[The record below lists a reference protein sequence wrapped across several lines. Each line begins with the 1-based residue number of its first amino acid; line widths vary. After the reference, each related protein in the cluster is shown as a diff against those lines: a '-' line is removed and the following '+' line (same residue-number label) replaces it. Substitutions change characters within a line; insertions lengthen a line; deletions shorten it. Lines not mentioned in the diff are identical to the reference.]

1 MIVVLATLALLQQS
15 QAQPQALP
23 GLQESPVVR
32 IVVSPTPLVVAAS
45 DSLQLT
51 ASAYDASGKRVEN
64 AGLRFAA
71 AASNAGQLDSA
82 GKVVAR
88 GTGKLTGAVIS
99 LMTGRKPFVRKFEVV
114 MVPDAPSR
122 IVIGGLPARM
132 VVGQRVR
139 ATTDVYTRAND
150 RREMDVVRWT
160 SGTPAAVTV
169 DDDGFVTALAP
180 GRATLTAADGA
191 ATASQSVLV
200 VPNTI
205 ATVQLTPSRQAVRT
219 GDVVRFTAS
228 PRDAA
233 GRVIAGVVP
242 TWSFAPGRGQID
254 AAGTFVAYDPGPI
267 VITATLGNRSASTV
281 VDVEERDIRR
291 PVAIVGRLPRTEFTT
306 AEVWIHPNGKVAY
319 LGTHGGGDR
328 VYTIDISNP
337 ATPTV
342 VDSVVMNTRLVNDVM
357 TDKAGTVL
365 VMTREGAADRKNGIV
380 IASIEDPL
388 HPKVISE
395 FTEGVTAGVHSAF
408 VYTQPTYGTHIY
420 LTNDG
425 TGAVHVIDINDPRN
439 PKEVAQW
446 RTTNRPDAG
455 RYVHDI
461 DVQDG
466 LLYASYWDDGL
477 VILDVGKGI
486 KGGSPSNPQIVT
498 QFKYNLDSLYRQV
511 EAESGPGFTRGTH
524 TAWRHKNYV
533 FIADEVY
540 RASPVKGAKDE
551 AADRMYG
558 TLQVIDVSN
567 IEQPKSVAWYTPENG
582 GVHNVWVAGDTLYM
596 GAYDGGFRVFDIS
609 GELKGDLRAQGR
621 EIAFVSTA
629 DMQGKVQNQA
639 MTWGVVVNPADGL
652 AYVNDFYNGLWIV
665 RVEPKAPPVP

>member
-1 MIVVLATLALLQQS
+1 MHALPFALLLLAQQS
-15 QAQPQALP
+15 ALPQANP
-23 GLQESPVVR
+23 ISRVVISPATRTVR
-32 IVVSPTPLVVAAS
+32 AGDTVQFSA
-45 DSLQLT
+45 Q
-51 ASAYDASGKRVEN
+51 AYDASGAVLQN
-64 AGLRFAA
+64 AKIRFGGGGSGAI
-71 AASNAGQLDSA
+71 DTT
-82 GKVVAR
+82 GKVVASAI
-88 GTGKLTGAVIS
+88 GKMPIVAVATVPGS
-99 LMTGRKPFVRKFEVV
+99 KPVV
-114 MVPDAPSR
+114 ERREIEIIPAPAARVDIR
-122 IVIGGLPARM
+122 IAPTKL
-132 VVGQRVR
+132 VVGQQARVE
-139 ATTDVYTRAND
+139 AVGYSRAND
-150 RREMDVVRWT
+150 RAVDPIQWT
-160 SGTPAAVTV
+160 SSAPRIVRVEDGLITAVAA
-169 DDDGFVTALAP
+169 
-180 GRATLTAADGA
+180 GRATLTAAAGTA
-191 ATASQSVLV
+191 KATVTVQVIA
-200 VPNTI
+200 NTI
-205 ATVQLTPSRQAVRT
+205 TSLTIAPARPRVRT
-219 GDVVRFTAS
+219 GDVVTFTARTRS
-228 PRDAA
+228 SSGDVS
-233 GRVIAGVVP
+233 GLTP
-242 TWSFAPGRGQID
+242 TWAMQGNGVID
-254 AAGTFVAYDPGPI
+254 AEGTFVAYDPGPI
-267 VITATLGNRSASTV
+267 VVTATLGNRSASTV
-281 VDVEERDIRR
+281 VEVEERDIRR
-291 PVAIVGRLPRTEFTT
+291 PVSIVGRLPRTEFTT

-365 VMTREGAADRKNGIV
+365 IMTREGAADRKNGIV
-380 IASIEDPL
+380 IASLEDPL
-388 HPKVISE
+388 RPKVISE

-408 VYTQPTYGTHIY
+408 VYTQPNHGTHIY

-425 TGAVHVIDINDPRN
+425 TGAVHIIDINDPKN

-477 VILDVGKGI
+477 VILDIGKGV

-524 TAWRHKNYV
+524 TAWRHRNYV

-540 RASPVKGAKDE
+540 RASQVKGAKDE
-551 AADRMYG
+551 SADRMYG
-558 TLQVIDVSN
+558 TLQVIDVSD
-567 IEQPKSVAWYTPENG
+567 IEAPKSVAWYTPENG
-582 GVHNVWVAGDTLYM
+582 GVHNVWVSGDTLYM
-596 GAYDGGFRVFDIS
+596 GAYDGGFRVFDVS

-629 DMQGKVQNQA
+629 DMQGKIQNQA

-665 RVEPKAPPVP
+665 RVEPRGAPVP

>member
-1 MIVVLATLALLQQS
+1 MHVLPFALLLLAQQS
-15 QAQPQALP
+15 ALPQAN
-23 GLQESPVVR
+23 SVSR
-32 IVVSPTPLVVAAS
+32 IVISPATRTVRAGDTV
-45 DSLQLT
+45 QFT
-51 ASAYDASGKRVEN
+51 AQAYDASGAAVQNAKIRFGGGGSGAIDTTGRVIASAIGKMPIVAVATVPGAKPVVE
-64 AGLRFAA
+64 RREIEIIPAA
-71 AASNAGQLDSA
+71 AARVDI
-82 GKVVAR
+82 R
-88 GTGKLTGAVIS
+88 I
-99 LMTGRKPFVRKFEVV
+99 
-114 MVPDAPSR
+114 APTR
-122 IVIGGLPARM
+122 L
-132 VVGQRVR
+132 VVGQQARVE
-139 ATTDVYTRAND
+139 AVGYSRAND
-150 RREMDVVRWT
+150 RAVEPIQWT
-160 SGTPAAVTV
+160 SSAPGIVRVDNGLISSVAA
-169 DDDGFVTALAP
+169 
-180 GRATLTAADGA
+180 GRATLTATAGTA
-191 ATASQSVLV
+191 KATVNVQVL
-200 VPNTI
+200 PNTI
-205 ATVQLTPSRQAVRT
+205 TSLTIAPARPTVRT
-219 GDVVRFTAS
+219 GDVVKFTARARS
-228 PRDAA
+228 SSGDVS
-233 GRVIAGVVP
+233 GLTP
-242 TWSFAPGRGQID
+242 TWAMQGNGVID
-254 AAGTFVAYDPGPI
+254 AEGTFVAYDPGPI

-281 VDVEERDIRR
+281 VEVEERDVRR
-291 PVAIVGRLPRTEFTT
+291 PVSIVGRLPRTAFTT

-337 ATPTV
+337 AAPTV

-357 TDKAGTVL
+357 TNKEGTVL

-380 IASIEDPL
+380 IASLEDPL
-388 HPKVISE
+388 HPKVVSE

-408 VYTQPTYGTHIY
+408 VFTQPKYGTHVY

-425 TGAVHVIDINDPRN
+425 TGALHVIDINDPKN

-477 VILDVGKGI
+477 VILDIGNGV
-486 KGGSPSNPQIVT
+486 KGGSPSSPQIVA

-540 RASPVKGAKDE
+540 RASQVKGAKDE
-551 AADRMYG
+551 SSDRMYG

-567 IEQPKSVAWYTPENG
+567 LEAPKSVAWYTPENG

-609 GELKGDLRAQGR
+609 GEMKGDLRAQGR

>member
-1 MIVVLATLALLQQS
+1 MHVLPFALLLLAQQGAQ
-15 QAQPQALP
+15 QASTP
-23 GLQESPVVR
+23 GISR
-32 IVVSPTPLVVAAS
+32 IVITPTTRTVRAGDTVQFSA
-45 DSLQLT
+45 Q
-51 ASAYDASGKRVEN
+51 AYDASGATLPNVKVRFGGNGSGAIDSTGTLVASAIGKMPIVAVATVPGAKPFIERREIEIIPAPASRVEIRVAPTKLVVGQQARVEAVGYSPANDRAVEPIQWTSSAPAVVRVEN
-64 AGLRFAA
+64 GL
-71 AASNAGQLDSA
+71 
-82 GKVVAR
+82 
-88 GTGKLTGAVIS
+88 
-99 LMTGRKPFVRKFEVV
+99 M
-114 MVPDAPSR
+114 
-122 IVIGGLPARM
+122 
-132 VVGQRVR
+132 
-139 ATTDVYTRAND
+139 
-150 RREMDVVRWT
+150 
-160 SGTPAAVTV
+160 
-169 DDDGFVTALAP
+169 TALAP
-180 GRATLTAADGA
+180 GRTTLTA
-191 ATASQSVLV
+191 TAGTAKSTVNVQV
-200 VPNTI
+200 VRNTI
-205 ATVQLTPSRQAVRT
+205 ASLTITPTRPKVRT
-219 GDVVRFTAS
+219 GDVVRFQLRARSSGGDVT
-228 PRDAA
+228 
-233 GRVIAGVVP
+233 GLTP
-242 TWSFAPGRGQID
+242 TWAMQGNGVID
-254 AAGTFVAYDPGPI
+254 QEGVFVGYDPGPI
-267 VITATLGNRSASTV
+267 VVTATLGNRSASTI

-291 PVAIVGRLPRTEFTT
+291 PVSVVGRLPRTEFTT
-306 AEVWIHPNGKVAY
+306 AEVWVHPNGRVAY

-328 VYTIDISNP
+328 VYSIDISNP
-337 ATPTV
+337 AAPIV

-408 VYTQPTYGTHIY
+408 VYTQPKHGTHIY

-425 TGAVHVIDINDPRN
+425 TGALHVIDINDPKT

-446 RTTNRPDAG
+446 RTTNRPDEG

-477 VILDVGKGI
+477 VILDVGNGI
-486 KGGSPSNPQIVT
+486 KGGSPSNPQIVA

-524 TAWRHKNYV
+524 TAWRYKNYV
-533 FIADEVY
+533 IIADEVY

-551 AADRMYG
+551 SADRMYG

-567 IEQPKSVAWYTPENG
+567 IEKPKSVAWYTPENG

-629 DMQGKVQNQA
+629 DMQGKIQNQA
-639 MTWGVVVNPADGL
+639 MTWGVVVNPKDGL
-652 AYVNDFYNGLWIV
+652 AYVNDFYNGLWVV
-665 RVEPKAPPVP
+665 RVEPRSPPVP

>member
-1 MIVVLATLALLQQS
+1 MHVVPFALLLLAQQG
-15 QAQPQALP
+15 AQPQA
-23 GLQESPVVR
+23 SS
-32 IVVSPTPLVVAAS
+32 I
-45 DSLQLT
+45 
-51 ASAYDASGKRVEN
+51 
-64 AGLRFAA
+64 
-71 AASNAGQLDSA
+71 
-82 GKVVAR
+82 
-88 GTGKLTGAVIS
+88 
-99 LMTGRKPFVRKFEVV
+99 
-114 MVPDAPSR
+114 SR
-122 IVIGGLPARM
+122 IVITPATRTVRAGDTVQFSAQAFDASGAALQNVKIRFGGGGSGAIDTTGRVVASAIGKMPIVAVATAPGAKPVVERREIEIIPAPATRVEIRIAPTKL
-132 VVGQRVR
+132 VVGQQARVE
-139 ATTDVYTRAND
+139 AVGYSHAND
-150 RREMDVVRWT
+150 RAIEPIRWT
-160 SGTPAAVTV
+160 SSAPAIVRAEN
-169 DDDGFVTALAP
+169 GIVTAVAR
-180 GRATLTAADGA
+180 GRATLTA
-191 ATASQSVLV
+191 TAGTAKSTMNVQV

-205 ATVQLTPSRQAVRT
+205 RSLTIAPARPKVRT
-219 GDVVRFTAS
+219 GDVVTFTARARS
-228 PRDAA
+228 AA
-233 GRVIAGVVP
+233 GDVSGLTP
-242 TWSFAPGRGQID
+242 TWAMQGNGVID
-254 AAGTFVAYDPGPI
+254 HEGVLVAYEPGPL
-267 VITATLGNRSASTV
+267 VVTATLGNRSASTV
-281 VDVEERDIRR
+281 VDVEERDVRR
-291 PVAIVGRLPRTEFTT
+291 PVSIVGRLPRTAFTT
-306 AEVWIHPNGKVAY
+306 AEVWIHPNGKIAY

-337 ATPTV
+337 ASPTV

-357 TDKAGTVL
+357 TDKAATVL

-408 VYTQPTYGTHIY
+408 VYSQPKFGTHVY

-425 TGAVHVIDINDPRN
+425 TGALHVIDINDPKN

-477 VILDVGKGI
+477 VILDIGKGI
-486 KGGSPSNPQIVT
+486 KGGSPSSPQLVT
-498 QFKYNLDSLYRQV
+498 QFKYNLDSLYHQV

-540 RASPVKGAKDE
+540 RASQVKGAKDE
-551 AADRMYG
+551 SSDRMYG
-558 TLQVIDVSN
+558 TLQVIEVSD
-567 IEQPKSVAWYTPENG
+567 IEKPRAVAWYTPENG

-596 GAYDGGFRVFDIS
+596 GAYDGGFRVFDVS

-629 DMQGKVQNQA
+629 DMQGKIQNHA

-665 RVEPKAPPVP
+665 RVEPRTPPVP

>member
-1 MIVVLATLALLQQS
+1 MHVLPFALLLLAQQGAQPSS
-15 QAQPQALP
+15 QATAQP
-23 GLQESPVVR
+23 SP
-32 IVVSPTPLVVAAS
+32 I
-45 DSLQLT
+45 
-51 ASAYDASGKRVEN
+51 
-64 AGLRFAA
+64 
-71 AASNAGQLDSA
+71 
-82 GKVVAR
+82 
-88 GTGKLTGAVIS
+88 
-99 LMTGRKPFVRKFEVV
+99 
-114 MVPDAPSR
+114 SR
-122 IVIGGLPARM
+122 IVISPATRTVRAGDTVQFTAQAYDVSGAALQNVRVRFGGGGSGSIDSTGTVIASAIGKMPIVAVATVPGAKPFVEQREIEIIPAPAARVDIRVAPTRL
-132 VVGQRVR
+132 VVGQQARVE
-139 ATTDVYTRAND
+139 AVGYSPAND
-150 RREMDVVRWT
+150 RAIEPIQWT
-160 SGTPAAVTV
+160 SSAPRMVRAENGL
-169 DDDGFVTALAP
+169 VTAVAP
-180 GRATLTAADGA
+180 GRATLTATAGT
-191 ATASQSVLV
+191 ATASVNVQV
-200 VPNTI
+200 VPNTVTSLTI
-205 ATVQLTPSRQAVRT
+205 APARPKIRT
-219 GDVVRFTAS
+219 GDVVKFTARARS
-228 PRDAA
+228 SSGDVS
-233 GRVIAGVVP
+233 GLTP
-242 TWSFAPGRGQID
+242 TWAMQGNGVID
-254 AAGTFVAYDPGPI
+254 AGGVFVAYEPGPI
-267 VITATLGNRSASTV
+267 VVTATLGNRSASTI

-291 PVAIVGRLPRTEFTT
+291 PVSIVGRLPRTEFTT
-306 AEVWIHPNGKVAY
+306 AEVWVHPNGKVAY

-337 ATPTV
+337 AAPTV
-342 VDSVVMNTRLVNDVM
+342 VDSLVLNTRLVNDVM
-357 TDKAGTVL
+357 TDKAGSVL

-380 IASIEDPL
+380 IASLEDPL

-395 FTEGVTAGVHSAF
+395 FTDGVTAGVHSAF
-408 VYTQPTYGTHIY
+408 VYTQPRHGTHIY

-425 TGAVHVIDINDPRN
+425 TGAVHVIDINDPKN

-477 VILDVGKGI
+477 VILDVGKGV
-486 KGGSPSNPQIVT
+486 KGGSPASPKLVT

-558 TLQVIDVSN
+558 TLQVIDVSDL
-567 IEQPKSVAWYTPENG
+567 EEPKSVAWYTPENG
-582 GVHNVWVAGDTLYM
+582 GVHNVWIAGDTLYM
-596 GAYDGGFRVFDIS
+596 GAYDGGFRVFDIA

-629 DMQGKVQNQA
+629 DMQGKIQNQA

-665 RVEPKAPPVP
+665 RVEPRTPPVP

>member
-1 MIVVLATLALLQQS
+1 MHVLPFALLLLAQQGAQPAS
-15 QAQPQALP
+15 QATAQP
-23 GLQESPVVR
+23 SPISR
-32 IVVSPTPLVVAAS
+32 IVISPATRTVRAGDTVRFSA
-45 DSLQLT
+45 Q
-51 ASAYDASGKRVEN
+51 AYDASGAVLQN
-64 AGLRFAA
+64 VSIHFGGGGSGAIDSSGTVI
-71 AASNAGQLDSA
+71 ASAI
-82 GKVVAR
+82 GKMPIVAVA
-88 GTGKLTGAVIS
+88 TVPGA
-99 LMTGRKPFVRKFEVV
+99 KPFLEHRELE
-114 MVPDAPSR
+114 
-122 IVIGGLPARM
+122 IIPARAARVDIRVAPTKL
-132 VVGQRVR
+132 VVGQQARVE
-139 ATTDVYTRAND
+139 AVGYSAAND
-150 RREMDVVRWT
+150 RAIDPIQWTSSAPGVVRAENGLV
-160 SGTPAAVTV
+160 SAVAA
-169 DDDGFVTALAP
+169 
-180 GRATLTAADGA
+180 GRATLTATSGTAK
-191 ATASQSVLV
+191 ATVTVQV

-205 ATVQLTPSRQAVRT
+205 TSLTIAPARPKVRT
-219 GDVVRFTAS
+219 GDVVRFTARARS
-228 PRDAA
+228 SSGDVS
-233 GRVIAGVVP
+233 GLTP
-242 TWSFAPGRGQID
+242 TWAMQGNGVID
-254 AAGTFVAYDPGPI
+254 AEGVFVGYEPGPI
-267 VITATLGNRSASTV
+267 VVTATLGNRSASTV

-291 PVAIVGRLPRTEFTT
+291 PVSIVGRLPRTEYTT
-306 AEVWIHPNGKVAY
+306 AEVWLHPNGKVAY

-328 VYTIDISNP
+328 MYTIDISNP
-337 ATPTV
+337 AAPTV

-380 IASIEDPL
+380 IASLEDPL

-408 VYTQPTYGTHIY
+408 VYTQPKYGTHIY

-425 TGAVHVIDINDPRN
+425 TGAVHVIDINDPKT

-486 KGGSPSNPQIVT
+486 KGGSPSSPKLVT

-558 TLQVIDVSN
+558 TLQVIDVSD
-567 IEQPKSVAWYTPENG
+567 IEKPKSVAWYTPENG

-596 GAYDGGFRVFDIS
+596 GAYDGGFRVFDIA

-629 DMQGKVQNQA
+629 DMQGKIQNQA

>member
-1 MIVVLATLALLQQS
+1 MNLLPVALLLLAQQG
-15 QAQPQALP
+15 AQPSNLP
-23 GLQESPVVR
+23 ASNVSR
-32 IVVSPTPLVVAAS
+32 IVITPSTRTVRAGDTV
-45 DSLQLT
+45 QFT
-51 ASAYDASGKRVEN
+51 AQAYDASGAALPNVKIRFGGHG
-64 AGLRFAA
+64 AGAV
-71 AASNAGQLDSA
+71 DTT
-82 GKVVAR
+82 GKVIASAIGKMPIVAVA
-88 GTGKLTGAVIS
+88 TAPGA
-99 LMTGRKPFVRKFEVV
+99 KPFVERRELEII
-114 MVPDAPSR
+114 PAPAARVDIR
-122 IVIGGLPARM
+122 IAPTKL
-132 VVGQRVR
+132 VVGQQARVE
-139 ATTDVYTRAND
+139 AVGYSQAND
-150 RREMDVVRWT
+150 RAIEPIKWT
-160 SGTPAAVTV
+160 SSAPAIVRAEDGLITAV
-169 DDDGFVTALAP
+169 AA
-180 GRATLTAADGA
+180 GRATLTA
-191 ATASQSVLV
+191 TAGTAKTTTTVQV

-205 ATVQLTPSRQAVRT
+205 TSLSISPARPRVRS
-219 GDVVRFTAS
+219 GDVVRFTVRARS
-228 PRDAA
+228 SA
-233 GRVIAGVVP
+233 GDVTGLTP
-242 TWSFAPGRGQID
+242 TWAMQGHGVID
-254 AAGTFVAYDPGPI
+254 AKGSFVAYEPGP
-267 VITATLGNRSASTV
+267 VVVTATLGNRSASTLV
-281 VDVEERDIRR
+281 QVEERDIRR
-291 PVAIVGRLPRTEFTT
+291 PVSIVGRLPRTAFTT

-357 TDKAGTVL
+357 TNKAGTVL

-380 IASIEDPL
+380 IASLEDPL
-388 HPKVISE
+388 HPKVVSE

-408 VYTQPTYGTHIY
+408 VYTQPTHGTHVY

-425 TGAVHVIDINDPRN
+425 TGAIHVIDINDPKS

-446 RTTNRPDAG
+446 RTTNRPDEG

-477 VILDVGKGI
+477 VILDIGKGI
-486 KGGSPSNPQIVT
+486 KGGSPSNPQLVT

-540 RASPVKGAKDE
+540 RASQVKGAKDE
-551 AADRMYG
+551 SADRMYG
-558 TLQVIDVSN
+558 TLQVIDVSD
-567 IEQPKSVAWYTPENG
+567 IEKPQSVAWYTPENG
-582 GVHNVWVAGDTLYM
+582 GVHNVWIAGDTLYM
-596 GAYDGGFRVFDIS
+596 GAYDGGFRVFDIA

-652 AYVNDFYNGLWIV
+652 SYVNDFYNGLWIV

>member
-1 MIVVLATLALLQQS
+1 MHLLPFALLLLAQQGVH
-15 QAQPQALP
+15 P
-23 GLQESPVVR
+23 
-32 IVVSPTPLVVAAS
+32 
-45 DSLQLT
+45 
-51 ASAYDASGKRVEN
+51 ASAPIAQASSV
-64 AGLRFAA
+64 
-71 AASNAGQLDSA
+71 
-82 GKVVAR
+82 
-88 GTGKLTGAVIS
+88 
-99 LMTGRKPFVRKFEVV
+99 
-114 MVPDAPSR
+114 SR
-122 IVIGGLPARM
+122 IVITPATRTVRAGDTVQFSAQAFDASGAALQNVKIRFSGGGSGSIDTTGKVIASAIGKMPIVAVATVPGEKPVIERREIQIIPAPATRVEIRIAPTKL
-132 VVGQRVR
+132 VVGQQTRVE
-139 ATTDVYTRAND
+139 AVGYSPAND
-150 RREMDVVRWT
+150 RAVEPIQWTSSAPRVVRAENGIIT
-160 SGTPAAVTV
+160 AV
-169 DDDGFVTALAP
+169 AP
-180 GRATLTAADGA
+180 GRATLTAMAG
-191 ATASQSVLV
+191 TAKSTLNVQV

-205 ATVQLTPSRQAVRT
+205 TSLTIAPARPRVRT
-219 GDVVRFTAS
+219 GDVVKFTARARS
-228 PRDAA
+228 ASGDVS
-233 GRVIAGVVP
+233 GLTP
-242 TWSFAPGRGQID
+242 TWAMQGNGVID
-254 AAGTFVAYDPGPI
+254 QDGVFVAYEPGPV
-267 VITATLGNRSASTV
+267 VITATLGSRSASTV
-281 VDVEERDIRR
+281 VDAEERDIRR
-291 PVAIVGRLPRTEFTT
+291 AVSIVGRLPRTEFTT

-328 VYTIDISNP
+328 IYTIDISNP

-342 VDSVVMNTRLVNDVM
+342 VDSVVLNTRLVNDVM

-380 IASIEDPL
+380 IASIADPL

-395 FTEGVTAGVHSAF
+395 FTDGVTAGVHSAF
-408 VYTQPTYGTHIY
+408 VYTQPKHGTHVY

-425 TGAVHVIDINDPRN
+425 TGAVHVIDINDPKN

-486 KGGSPSNPQIVT
+486 KGGSPSNPRIVT

-524 TAWRHKNYV
+524 TAWRHQDYV

-540 RASPVKGAKDE
+540 RASQVKGAKDE
-551 AADRMYG
+551 SADRMYG
-558 TLQVIDVSN
+558 TLQVIDVSD
-567 IEQPKSVAWYTPENG
+567 IESPKSVAWYTPENG

-596 GAYDGGFRVFDIS
+596 GAYDGGFRVFDIA

>member
-1 MIVVLATLALLQQS
+1 MHALPFALLLLAQQS
-15 QAQPQALP
+15 ALPQANP
-23 GLQESPVVR
+23 ISRVVISPAARTVR
-32 IVVSPTPLVVAAS
+32 AGDTVQFSA
-45 DSLQLT
+45 Q
-51 ASAYDASGKRVEN
+51 AYDASGAVLQN
-64 AGLRFAA
+64 AKIRFGGGGSGAI
-71 AASNAGQLDSA
+71 DTT
-82 GKVVAR
+82 GKVVASAI
-88 GTGKLTGAVIS
+88 GKMPIVAVATVPGS
-99 LMTGRKPFVRKFEVV
+99 KPVV
-114 MVPDAPSR
+114 ERREIEIIPAPAARVDIR
-122 IVIGGLPARM
+122 IAPTKL
-132 VVGQRVR
+132 VVGQQARVE
-139 ATTDVYTRAND
+139 AVGYSRAND
-150 RREMDVVRWT
+150 RAVDPIQWT
-160 SGTPAAVTV
+160 SSAPRIVRVEDGLITAVAA
-169 DDDGFVTALAP
+169 
-180 GRATLTAADGA
+180 GRATLTAAAGTA
-191 ATASQSVLV
+191 KATVTVQVI
-200 VPNTI
+200 PNTI
-205 ATVQLTPSRQAVRT
+205 TSLTIAPARPKVRT
-219 GDVVRFTAS
+219 GDVVTFTARTRS
-228 PRDAA
+228 SSGDVS
-233 GRVIAGVVP
+233 GLTP
-242 TWSFAPGRGQID
+242 TWAMQGNGVID
-254 AAGTFVAYDPGPI
+254 AEGTFVAYDPGPI
-267 VITATLGNRSASTV
+267 VVTATLGNRSASTIV
-281 VDVEERDIRR
+281 EVEERDIRR
-291 PVAIVGRLPRTEFTT
+291 PVSIVGRLPRTEFTT

-365 VMTREGAADRKNGIV
+365 IMTREGAADRKNGIV
-380 IASIEDPL
+380 IASLEDPL
-388 HPKVISE
+388 RPKVISE

-408 VYTQPTYGTHIY
+408 VYTQPNHGTHIY

-425 TGAVHVIDINDPRN
+425 TGAVHIIDINDPKN

-477 VILDVGKGI
+477 VILDIGKGV

-524 TAWRHKNYV
+524 TAWRHRNYV

-540 RASPVKGAKDE
+540 RASQVKGAKDE
-551 AADRMYG
+551 SADRMYG
-558 TLQVIDVSN
+558 TLQVIDVSD
-567 IEQPKSVAWYTPENG
+567 IEAPKSVAWYTPENG
-582 GVHNVWVAGDTLYM
+582 GVHNVWVSGDTLYM
-596 GAYDGGFRVFDIS
+596 GAYDGGFRVFDVS

-629 DMQGKVQNQA
+629 DMQGKIQNQA

-665 RVEPKAPPVP
+665 RVEPRSPPVP

>member
-1 MIVVLATLALLQQS
+1 MHVLPFALLLLAQQG
-15 QAQPQALP
+15 AQPASQPTAP
-23 GLQESPVVR
+23 SPISR
-32 IVVSPTPLVVAAS
+32 IVISPGTRTVRAGDTVRFSA
-45 DSLQLT
+45 Q
-51 ASAYDASGKRVEN
+51 AYDASGAVLPN
-64 AGLRFAA
+64 VSIRFGGGGSGAI
-71 AASNAGQLDSA
+71 DSA
-82 GKVVAR
+82 GTVIASAIGKMPIVAV
-88 GTGKLTGAVIS
+88 GTVPGA
-99 LMTGRKPFVRKFEVV
+99 KPFVEHRELEI
-114 MVPDAPSR
+114 VPAPATR
-122 IVIGGLPARM
+122 VDIRVAPTKL
-132 VVGQRVR
+132 VVGQQARVE
-139 ATTDVYTRAND
+139 AVGYSAAND
-150 RREMDVVRWT
+150 RAIDPIRWT
-160 SGTPAAVTV
+160 SSAPGVVRAENGLITAVAA
-169 DDDGFVTALAP
+169 
-180 GRATLTAADGA
+180 GRATLTAAAGTA
-191 ATASQSVLV
+191 KATVTVQV

-205 ATVQLTPSRQAVRT
+205 SSLTIAPARPKVRT
-219 GDVVRFTAS
+219 GDVVTFTARARS
-228 PRDAA
+228 SS
-233 GRVIAGVVP
+233 GEVGGLSP
-242 TWSFAPGRGQID
+242 TWAMQGNGVID
-254 AAGTFVAYDPGPI
+254 ADGRFVAYEPGP
-267 VITATLGNRSASTV
+267 VVVTATLGNRSASTI
-281 VDVEERDIRR
+281 VDVEARDIRR
-291 PVAIVGRLPRTEFTT
+291 PVSIVGRLPRTEYTT

-328 VYTIDISNP
+328 IYTIDISNP
-337 ATPTV
+337 ASPTV

-357 TDKAGTVL
+357 TDKAGKVL

-380 IASIEDPL
+380 IASLDDPL

-408 VYTQPTYGTHIY
+408 VYTQPRHGTHIY

-425 TGAVHVIDINDPRN
+425 TGAVHVIDINDPKN

-486 KGGSPSNPQIVT
+486 KGGSPASPKLVT

-558 TLQVIDVSN
+558 TLQVVDVSD

-596 GAYDGGFRVFDIS
+596 GAYDGGFRVFDIA

-629 DMQGKVQNQA
+629 DMQGKIQNQA
-639 MTWGVVVNPADGL
+639 MTWGVVVNPTDGL

>member
-1 MIVVLATLALLQQS
+1 MHVLPFALLLLAQQETQAAS
-15 QAQPQALP
+15 QATAQP
-23 GLQESPVVR
+23 SPISR
-32 IVVSPTPLVVAAS
+32 IVISPTTRTVRAGDTVRF
-45 DSLQLT
+45 T
-51 ASAYDASGKRVEN
+51 AQAYDASGAALQNVTI
-64 AGLRFAA
+64 RFGGGGSGAIDSTGVLI
-71 AASNAGQLDSA
+71 ASAI
-82 GKVVAR
+82 GKMPIVAI
-88 GTGKLTGAVIS
+88 GIVPGA
-99 LMTGRKPFVRKFEVV
+99 KPFLEHRELEII
-114 MVPDAPSR
+114 PAPASR
-122 IVIGGLPARM
+122 VDIRVAPTKL
-132 VVGQRVR
+132 VVGQQARVE
-139 ATTDVYTRAND
+139 AVGYSAAND
-150 RREMDVVRWT
+150 RAIDPIRWT
-160 SGTPAAVTV
+160 SSAPGVVRAE
-169 DDDGFVTALAP
+169 DGLVTAVAA
-180 GRATLTAADGA
+180 GRATLTATSGNAR
-191 ATASQSVLV
+191 ATVTIQV

-205 ATVQLTPSRQAVRT
+205 TSLTITPARPKVRT
-219 GDVVRFTAS
+219 GDVVKFTARARS
-228 PRDAA
+228 SA
-233 GRVIAGVVP
+233 GAVTGLTP
-242 TWSFAPGRGQID
+242 TWAMQGNGVID
-254 AAGTFVAYDPGPI
+254 AEGVFVAYEPGP
-267 VITATLGNRSASTV
+267 VVVTATLGNRSASTI

-291 PVAIVGRLPRTEFTT
+291 PVSIVGRLPRTEYTT
-306 AEVWIHPNGKVAY
+306 AEVWVHPNGKVAY

-337 ATPTV
+337 ASPRV

-357 TDKAGTVL
+357 TDKAGKVL

-380 IASIEDPL
+380 IASLDDPL

-408 VYTQPTYGTHIY
+408 VYTQPQHGTHIY

-425 TGAVHVIDINDPRN
+425 TGAVHVIDINDPRT

-486 KGGSPSNPQIVT
+486 KGGSPSSPKLVT

-558 TLQVIDVSN
+558 TLQVIDVSD
-567 IEQPKSVAWYTPENG
+567 IEKPKSIAWYTPENG

-596 GAYDGGFRVFDIS
+596 GAYDGGFRVFDIG

-629 DMQGKVQNQA
+629 DMEGKIQNQA

>member
-1 MIVVLATLALLQQS
+1 MHVLPFALLLLAPQGT
-15 QAQPQALP
+15 QPQATTI
-23 GLQESPVVR
+23 SR
-32 IVVSPTPLVVAAS
+32 IVISPATRTVRAGDTV
-45 DSLQLT
+45 QF
-51 ASAYDASGKRVEN
+51 SAQAFDASG
-64 AGLRFAA
+64 AALRDVKIRFGGGGSGAI
-71 AASNAGQLDSA
+71 DTT
-82 GKVVAR
+82 GKVVASAI
-88 GTGKLTGAVIS
+88 GKMPIVAVA
-99 LMTGRKPFVRKFEVV
+99 TAPGGKQFVERREIEII
-114 MVPDAPSR
+114 PAPAARVEIR
-122 IVIGGLPARM
+122 IAPTKL
-132 VVGQRVR
+132 VVGQQTRVE
-139 ATTDVYTRAND
+139 AVGYSRAND
-150 RREMDVVRWT
+150 RALEPIRWT
-160 SGTPAAVTV
+160 SSAPSIVRAV
-169 DDDGFVTALAP
+169 DGIVTAIAP
-180 GRATLTAADGA
+180 GRATLTA
-191 ATASQSVLV
+191 TAGTAKSTVNVQV

-205 ATVQLTPSRQAVRT
+205 RSLTIAPARPKART
-219 GDVVRFTAS
+219 GDVIRFAVRARS
-228 PRDAA
+228 GA
-233 GRVIAGVVP
+233 GEVTRLTP
-242 TWSFAPGRGQID
+242 TWAMQGNGVID
-254 AAGTFVAYDPGPI
+254 QDGVFVAYEPGP
-267 VITATLGNRSASTV
+267 VVVTATLGNRSASTV
-281 VDVEERDIRR
+281 VDVEERDVRR

-337 ATPTV
+337 ADPTV

-408 VYTQPTYGTHIY
+408 VYTQPTHGTHVY

-425 TGAVHVIDINDPRN
+425 TGALHVIDINDPKN

-477 VILDVGKGI
+477 VILDIGKGI
-486 KGGSPSNPQIVT
+486 KGGSPSNPQLVA
-498 QFKYNLDSLYRQV
+498 QFKYNLDSLYRRV

-540 RASPVKGAKDE
+540 RASQVKGAKDE
-551 AADRMYG
+551 SADRMYG
-558 TLQVIDVSN
+558 TLQVIEVSD
-567 IEQPKSVAWYTPENG
+567 IEKPKSVAWYTPENG

-596 GAYDGGFRVFDIS
+596 GAYDGGFRVFDIA

-629 DMQGKVQNQA
+629 DMQGKIQNQA

>member
-1 MIVVLATLALLQQS
+1 MHVLPFALLLLAQQG
-15 QAQPQALP
+15 AQPASQTTAQP
-23 GLQESPVVR
+23 SPISR
-32 IVVSPTPLVVAAS
+32 IVISPATRTVRAGDTVRF
-45 DSLQLT
+45 T
-51 ASAYDASGKRVEN
+51 AQAYDASGAALQNVSV
-64 AGLRFAA
+64 RFGGGG
-71 AASNAGQLDSA
+71 SGSIDST
-82 GKVVAR
+82 GTVVASAI
-88 GTGKLTGAVIS
+88 GKMPIVAVATVPGA
-99 LMTGRKPFVRKFEVV
+99 KPFVERREIEII
-114 MVPDAPSR
+114 PAPASR
-122 IVIGGLPARM
+122 VDIRVAPTKL
-132 VVGQRVR
+132 VVGQQTRVE
-139 ATTDVYTRAND
+139 AVGYSPAND
-150 RREMDVVRWT
+150 RAIDPIEWT
-160 SGTPAAVTV
+160 SSAPRIVRAENGL
-169 DDDGFVTALAP
+169 VTAVAA
-180 GRATLTAADGA
+180 GRATLTATAGTA
-191 ATASQSVLV
+191 KATVNVQV

-205 ATVQLTPSRQAVRT
+205 TSVTIAPARPKVRT
-219 GDVVRFTAS
+219 GDVVKFTARARS
-228 PRDAA
+228 SSGDVS
-233 GRVIAGVVP
+233 GLTP
-242 TWSFAPGRGQID
+242 TWAMQGNGVID
-254 AAGTFVAYDPGPI
+254 AEGVFVAYEPGPI
-267 VITATLGNRSASTV
+267 VVTATLGNRSASTI
-281 VDVEERDIRR
+281 VEVEARDIRR
-291 PVAIVGRLPRTEFTT
+291 PVSIVGRLPRTEFTT
-306 AEVWIHPNGKVAY
+306 AEVWVHPNGKVAY

-328 VYTIDISNP
+328 VYAIDISNP
-337 ATPTV
+337 AAPTV
-342 VDSVVMNTRLVNDVM
+342 VDSLVLNTRLVNDVM

-380 IASIEDPL
+380 IASLEDPL

-408 VYTQPTYGTHIY
+408 VYTQPKHGTHIY

-425 TGAVHVIDINDPRN
+425 TGAVHVIDINDPKN
-439 PKEVAQW
+439 PTEVAQW

-477 VILDVGKGI
+477 VVLDVGKGI
-486 KGGSPSNPQIVT
+486 KGGSPANPKIVT

-558 TLQVIDVSN
+558 TLQVIDVGN
-567 IEQPKSVAWYTPENG
+567 IEEPKSVAWYTPENG
-582 GVHNVWVAGDTLYM
+582 GVHNVWIAGDTLYM
-596 GAYDGGFRVFDIS
+596 GAYDGGFRVFDIA

>member
-1 MIVVLATLALLQQS
+1 VRAGDTVQFSA
-15 QAQPQALP
+15 QAF
-23 GLQESPVVR
+23 
-32 IVVSPTPLVVAAS
+32 
-45 DSLQLT
+45 
-51 ASAYDASGKRVEN
+51 DASG
-64 AGLRFAA
+64 AALRDVKIRFGGGGSGAI
-71 AASNAGQLDSA
+71 DTT
-82 GKVVAR
+82 GKVVASAI
-88 GTGKLTGAVIS
+88 GKMPIVAIATVPGAKPVIE
-99 LMTGRKPFVRKFEVV
+99 RREIEIIP
-114 MVPDAPSR
+114 APATRVEIR
-122 IVIGGLPARM
+122 IAPTKL
-132 VVGQRVR
+132 VVGQQARVE
-139 ATTDVYTRAND
+139 AVGYSRAND
-150 RREMDVVRWT
+150 RAIEPIRWT
-160 SGTPAAVTV
+160 SSAPSIVRV
-169 DDDGFVTALAP
+169 DGGIVTAGAP
-180 GRATLTAADGA
+180 GRATLTATAGS
-191 ATASQSVLV
+191 ATSTMSVQV
-200 VPNTI
+200 VRNTI
-205 ATVQLTPSRQAVRT
+205 TSLAITPSRPKVRA
-219 GDVVRFTAS
+219 GDVVDFALRARS
-228 PRDAA
+228 AA
-233 GRVIAGVVP
+233 GEVSGLTPIWAMQGNGVIDPDGV
-242 TWSFAPGRGQID
+242 
-254 AAGTFVAYDPGPI
+254 FVAYEPGSI
-267 VITATLGNRSASTV
+267 VVTATLGNRTATTV
-281 VDVEERDIRR
+281 VEVEERDVRR
-291 PVAIVGRLPRTEFTT
+291 PVTIVGRLPRTEFTT

-342 VDSVVMNTRLVNDVM
+342 ADSVVMNTRLVNDVM
-357 TDKAGTVL
+357 TDRAGTVL

-408 VYTQPTYGTHIY
+408 VYTQPTHGTHVY

-425 TGAVHVIDINDPRN
+425 TGALHVIDINDPKN

-477 VILDVGKGI
+477 VILDIGKGI
-486 KGGSPSNPQIVT
+486 KGGSPSSPQIVT

-540 RASPVKGAKDE
+540 RASQVKGAKDE
-551 AADRMYG
+551 SADRMYG
-558 TLQVIDVSN
+558 TLQVIDVSD
-567 IEQPKSVAWYTPENG
+567 IEKPKSVAWYTPENG

-629 DMQGKVQNQA
+629 DMQGKIQNQA